1 MKVPRAGVILA
12 LFLFALLLVSCGGTG
27 NSNANTG
34 PVANLAAAD
43 NTNTA
48 RTNVEELA
56 LLVNVPYEVEDIV
69 WKPDAATKKV
79 TAVLRFSPVDANKV
93 VAEAEKVGRAE
104 STTLAIETWF
114 PAELIAQSDMS
125 GDNALRGLAYPA
137 NSFHHEPYTAGRITR
152 IEGSDYFV
160 LELIA
165 K

>member
-1 MKVPRAGVILA
+1 
-12 LFLFALLLVSCGGTG
+12 LFALLLQACCGTG
-27 NSNANTG
+27 NANVDTPPAANAG
-34 PVANLAAAD
+34 D
-43 NTNTA
+43 NNNIA

-69 WKPDAATKKV
+69 WKPDPALKKV

-93 VAEAEKVGRAE
+93 VAEAEKVGAAE
-104 STTLAIETWF
+104 NATLAIETWF
-114 PAELIAQSDMS
+114 PAELIAQGDMS

-137 NSFHHEPYTAGRITR
+137 NSFHQEPYTTGRITR

-160 LELIA
+160 LELVA